1 MSKADS
7 FDNNVERYE
16 SWFDRN
22 MPVFQSELEAVR
34 ALLPR
39 FEKGL
44 EIGVGT
50 GRFAASLG
58 ARFGVDPSY
67 SMGKAATKRGIEVI
81 LGLGEDV
88 PFKESS
94 LDVVLMITTVC
105 FLDDVPAALKEAHRV
120 LRKDGQIL
128 IGFIDRESLLGKIY
142 EAHKKDNPFY
152 RDATFLSAHELLRQ
166 LKEAGFGDF
175 SILQTIFIA
184 PADMKAADP
193 VKPGYG
199 EGSFVVVRGTK
210 R

>member
-7 FDNNVERYE
+7 FDRNVDRYE

-39 FEKGL
+39 FEKGM

-58 ARFGVDPSY
+58 LRFGLDPSCN
-67 SMGKAATKRGIEVI
+67 MGKTAIKRGIEVI
-81 LGLGEDV
+81 LGVGENI
-88 PFKESS
+88 PCKESS
-94 LDVVLMITTVC
+94 LDIVLTITTVC
-105 FLDDVPAALKEAHRV
+105 FLDDVPGTLKEAYRV
-120 LRKDGQIL
+120 LTDGGYII
-128 IGFIDRESLLGKIY
+128 IGFIDRESSLGKVY
-142 EAHKKDNPFY
+142 DTNKKDNLFY
-152 RDATFLSAHELLRQ
+152 RDATFLSADDVLSH
-166 LKEAGFGDF
+166 LKQAGFRDF
-175 SILQTIFIA
+175 FFRQTIFET

-210 R
+210 L